1 MPYITSVER
10 IGMEKGWKE
19 GVYDVMY
26 TVAHNAKDQGFSDDI
41 IARFI
46 GLDISSVHKILN
58 NEPVDIPPRLLKS
71 GDQFGTAG
79 DLW

>member
-10 IGMEKGWKE
+10 IGMEKGRFSALIDL
-19 GVYDVMY
+19 VN
-26 TVAHNAKDQGFSDDI
+26 NAKDHDVSDDL
-41 IARFI
+41 IARLT
-46 GLDISSVHKILN
+46 GLDIPSVHKIWN
-58 NEPVDIPPRLLKS
+58 NEPVDIPLRLLKP